1 MRYLLLLVSSLFIF
15 ERLTRKY
22 ASNSFAT
29 LDFYVGKKGS
39 GKTTILTSIALKY
52 LKKGVKVY
60 STEDIP
66 GCFTFDPRDIGKYDF
81 DSGSV
86 ILIDEISL
94 VFNNRDWTN
103 FDKDKIEWFVLQR
116 HHRNKVVIATQ
127 SSSFEKTI
135 RDLVDQLFIVKKLF
149 RVFILARPVNRVVD
163 INNNEAGDNAG
174 GQIVFKYRYSGL
186 PKVYLLPLYTPFF
199 DSFSLPEKKR
209 EIRSQY
215 IEMSEMQEE
224 LMSAR
229 GVLKLQLS
237 KLYQLL
243 KKRILQGR
251 DLLRSA
257 AIKIWRKIH
266 KVG

>member
-1 MRYLLLLVSSLFIF
+1 MRFLLFLVGSLFLF
-15 ERLTRKY
+15 ERLTRKF
-22 ASNSFAT
+22 ASNNFAT

-52 LKKGVKVY
+52 LKQGVKVY

-66 GCFTFDPRDIGKYDF
+66 GCFTFDPRDIGKFDF

-116 HHRNKVVIATQ
+116 HHKNKVVIATQ

-149 RVFILARPVNRVVD
+149 RIFILARPVNRIVD
-163 INNNEAGDNAG
+163 INNNESGSDAG
-174 GQIVFKYRYSGL
+174 GQIVFKYKYSGL
-186 PKVYLLPLYTPFF
+186 PKIYLLPLYTPFF

-215 IEMSEMQEE
+215 IEMTELQEE
-224 LMSAR
+224 LMTVKGA
-229 GVLKLQLS
+229 LKLHAS
-237 KLYQLL
+237 NAYSFL
-243 KKRILQGR
+243 KKKLLQGWGG
-251 DLLRSA
+251 LRSA
-257 AIKIWRKIH
+257 TIKIWRRIH
-266 KVG
+266 GDR